1 MSTVENPSNHDAP
14 RLMRI
19 NKTDIVMHYTHVSE
33 ISSVHLIRAHVHSIC
48 KDVWIRRLFCTVY
61 DLTELICSLV
71 SIIEGQLRTV
81 MEV

>member
-1 MSTVENPSNHDAP
+1 
-14 RLMRI
+14 MRI
-19 NKTDIVMHYTHVSE
+19 NKTDLVMHYTMFQKSGQFTNQGTF
-33 ISSVHLIRAHVHSIC
+33 IC